1 MASYEARV
9 SIVNKSASVTTV
21 TYTKWDAK
29 TSRSIVIPPGRAF
42 ETYNWHEPNDEAVET
57 ATTENIFN
65 LEVEESA
72 PPLTKILLSN
82 FAYEKAKVSIVIA
95 YESSGS

>member
-1 MASYEARV
+1 MASYEAKV

-21 TYTKWDAK
+21 TYTNWDER
-29 TSRSIVIPPGRAF
+29 TSRSIVIPPGRAL

-65 LEVEESA
+65 LEIEDTA

-82 FAYEKAKVSIVIA
+82 FAYEKSKVSIVIA
-95 YESSGS
+95 YEASES